1 MWSKGNPCA
10 LLLGMSIDTTAMEND
25 TELLKQN
32 TMEQNTIL

>member
-1 MWSKGNPCA
+1 MEERESLCTVDGNVH
-10 LLLGMSIDTTAMEND
+10 DTTAMEND